1 VVTRKQRQSRAEAT
15 RRDLTLQALGLRA
28 SGATYRQ
35 IGDAL
40 GIDKTTAWRLVQQ
53 ESESIIR
60 ESAAEVL
67 ELELTRL
74 DRLQM
79 GIWAEA
85 ISGDLAAVDRVLK
98 IMEMRAKLLGLHRQ
112 AETDQPQ
119 RGRNLST
126 ILRRQAGLFTE
137 RSAVSARA
145 G

>member
-1 VVTRKQRQSRAEAT
+1 
-15 RRDLTLQALGLRA
+15 LRA